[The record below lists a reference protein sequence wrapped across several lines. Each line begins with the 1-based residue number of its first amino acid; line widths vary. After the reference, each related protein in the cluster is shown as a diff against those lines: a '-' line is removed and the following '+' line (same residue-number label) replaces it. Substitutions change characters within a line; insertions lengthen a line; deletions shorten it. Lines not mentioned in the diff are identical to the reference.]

1 MRTRCRSNSR
11 ICWRKQRVLNLGYPG
26 YGPQQSLAELQ
37 SGRFDGVIGAEPRL
51 FIFMT
56 AAGHAERTGCKPF
69 WVRRW
74 PRYALE
80 NDQVALNGACYEG
93 LRLRVREW
101 LEDAAS
107 YRLFIEPYLQRV
119 THEDLELYVRILLAA
134 VNLAKEKYGVVTL
147 IPYNKDPDFLVGTG
161 FSDDAIVHRLQ
172 DGGAMVVDVS
182 LPREAADGA
191 PLIIKG
197 DGHPTPLANR
207 LKASIIKDYI
217 ERHVPGIL
225 VAGLR

>member
-1 MRTRCRSNSR
+1 
-11 ICWRKQRVLNLGYPG
+11 
-26 YGPQQSLAELQ
+26 
-37 SGRFDGVIGAEPRL
+37 
-51 FIFMT
+51 
-56 AAGHAERTGCKPF
+56 
-69 WVRRW
+69 
-74 PRYALE
+74 
-80 NDQVALNGACYEG
+80 

-161 FSDDAIVHRLQ
+161 FSDDEIVHRLQ

-191 PLIIKG
+191 RG

-207 LKASIIKDYI
+207 LKASRITSNVTCLGFWSPDCDDRRNRRQSKAKAC
-217 ERHVPGIL
+217 L
-225 VAGLR
+225 